1 MDKRLTGVCAGIA
14 EYFNVDATLVRALYA
29 ILTYACSFFPGVLIY
44 IILTLVMPKAEH
56 KQIEY

>member
-56 KQIEY
+56 NQIEY

>member
-29 ILTYACSFFPGVLIY
+29 ILTFACSFFPGVFIY
-44 IILTLVMPKAEH
+44 VILMLVMPNAEP
-56 KQIEY
+56 KQIEN